1 MVGDLRVIVSDQ
13 SFFFNNKSSGGGCEY
28 KLLTFL
34 RCFPSNMLE
43 GGAEGS
49 PETSVQWRKAK
60 GGGTASFAGQRVI
73 VSQIWWLSVFL
84 LMIHSRLQGRGWRF
98 D

>member
-60 GGGTASFAGQRVI
+60 GGGHSIVRRSAGDCVPDM
-73 VSQIWWLSVFL
+73 VAFSVFTDDPFT
-84 LMIHSRLQGRGWRF
+84 IAG
-98 D
+98 